1 MTTDTLIILS
11 GALVA
16 LLPFLGF
23 PTSWDTVIFFLLG
36 IFVVSLGIVVRR
48 RKKPT
53 AQLPLPNLDDIR
65 SE

>member
-23 PTSWDTVIFFLLG
+23 PTSWDTVLFFLLG
-36 IFVVSLGIVVRR
+36 IFVIGLGIVVRR
-48 RKKPT
+48 RKKP
-53 AQLPLPNLDDIR
+53 AQLSLPDTIR